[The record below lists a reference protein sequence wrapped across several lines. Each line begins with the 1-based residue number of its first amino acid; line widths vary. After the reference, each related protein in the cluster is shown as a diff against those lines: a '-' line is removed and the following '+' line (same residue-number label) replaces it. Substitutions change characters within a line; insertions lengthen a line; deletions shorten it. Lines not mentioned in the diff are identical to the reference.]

1 MLRRHFNFAYIGFSL
16 VFVLGIITFVWP
28 SVVRF
33 VLTTADRVV
42 LFAGLLT
49 GGIIW
54 WQGHLIRRQM
64 ELDTTVGL
72 YDEWNSKEMLQK
84 RRGAWLPD
92 KPNPETVEH
101 VLEFL
106 EKISTFEKGRFIS
119 RGSIWDTF
127 GWYLW
132 RYYFYSKDVIAEM
145 RREWTPKAPD
155 RTLYKQRC
163 LVD

>member
-1 MLRRHFNFAYIGFSL
+1 
-16 VFVLGIITFVWP
+16 
-28 SVVRF
+28 
-33 VLTTADRVV
+33 
-42 LFAGLLT
+42 
-49 GGIIW
+49 
-54 WQGHLIRRQM
+54 M

-155 RTLYKQRC
+155 RTLYKHLEDLCPKLLQMELAERNC
-163 LVD
+163 YASSDVLLTEVDLLCELKDTKGKFIEGERRNISHPDPT